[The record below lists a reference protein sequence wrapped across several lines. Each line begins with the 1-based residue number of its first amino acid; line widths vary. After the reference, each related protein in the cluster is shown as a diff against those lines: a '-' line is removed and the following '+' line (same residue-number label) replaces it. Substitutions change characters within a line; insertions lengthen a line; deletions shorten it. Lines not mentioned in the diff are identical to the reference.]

1 MAVAVVAAG
10 YGGPENLSLVEVD
23 VPPPGPGEVTVAVR
37 AAGVNPA
44 DIKLVAG
51 AFGADPAKLPLRLGF
66 EAAGVVTAV
75 GAPAVGP
82 AGPVAV
88 GDEVIVF
95 RTSGA
100 YCEQLTVPAS
110 TIIPKPAELSWQQA
124 GGLML
129 TGATAVHA
137 LTATDVQA
145 GDTVLLHAA
154 AGGVGLMAVQLAV
167 ARGARVIGTAA
178 QSKHHLVR
186 ELGGEPVVY
195 GPGLADRV
203 RALAP
208 NGVTAAI
215 DAVGTDEAVDVS
227 VQLVADRGRIATIAA
242 FRRGAELGLKLLGGG
257 PGADAGTAVRDQA
270 RLGLVRL
277 VGEGRLRVLVGATY
291 PLAEVRAAH
300 QAALA
305 GGTVGKIILLP

>member
-1 MAVAVVAAG
+1 MPTAVVAAA

-23 VPPPGPGEVTVAVR
+23 VPEPGPGQVTVEVR
-37 AAGVNPA
+37 AVGVNPY
-44 DIKLVAG
+44 DVKLYSG
-51 AFGADPAKLPLRLGF
+51 AFGEDPAKLPLRLGS

-75 GAPAVGP
+75 GPDA
-82 AGPVAV
+82 AGPLGPIAV
-88 GDEVIVF
+88 GDEVIVYPVP
-95 RTSGA
+95 GA
-100 YCEQLTVPAS
+100 YASRLTVRAGAVL
-110 TIIPKPAELSWQQA
+110 PKPPALDWEQA
-124 GGLML
+124 AGLML
-129 TGATAVHA
+129 TGVTAVHA
-137 LTATDVQA
+137 LTVTAVGA
-145 GDTVLLHAA
+145 GDSLLLHAA

-178 QSKHHLVR
+178 QSKHVLVR

-208 NGVTAAI
+208 DGVTAAI

-242 FRRGAELGLKLLGGG
+242 FRRGGELGLKLLGGG
-257 PGADAGTAVRDQA
+257 PGADAGTVVRDQA
-270 RLGLVRL
+270 RLELVRL

-291 PLAEVRAAH
+291 PLGDVRAAH
-300 QAALA
+300 QAVLA
-305 GGTVGKIILLP
+305 GGTVGKIILRP

>member
-1 MAVAVVAAG
+1 M
-10 YGGPENLSLVEVD
+10 
-23 VPPPGPGEVTVAVR
+23 
-37 AAGVNPA
+37 
-44 DIKLVAG
+44 
-51 AFGADPAKLPLRLGF
+51 
-66 EAAGVVTAV
+66 VTAV

-110 TIIPKPAELSWQQA
+110 TIIPKPAELSWPQA

-178 QSKHHLVR
+178 QSKHDLVR

-208 NGVTAAI
+208 DGVTAAI

-270 RLGLVRL
+270 RLELVRL

-291 PLAEVRAAH
+291 PLGEVRAAH
-300 QAALA
+300 QAVLA
-305 GGTVGKIILLP
+305 AGTVGKIILLP